1 MKITFER
8 WVLATALGCA
18 VLWTAL
24 VPTTERHDDESRDE
38 MRPTD
43 WHRATWWA
51 RYRGRSEHRQ
61 RLLSAYHSSM
71 ALELATAAFGS
82 KPATA
87 GDPDIWFASDVPA
100 VTRARML
107 TLLEAERVARGPWRG
122 HGAVGVMVI
131 LDTATFD
138 VARKQGYVR
147 RGWLL
152 STRIL
157 MPSPAFGN
165 RCVTVVRLRGPVPTS
180 LDSIAP
186 SGTLLDGCAFFDA
199 FGRPGAEISRW
210 LTATRFGR
218 ARSYAFVLPDSLRP
232 VADRYRLSPYGWR
245 TGSYAAGRRCHA
257 GVDAACMALLDSALT
272 VGSDGIARPP
282 VNGSAGVTPQGADA
296 RDAMLGS
303 LARDLGAPRFDRVWR
318 SPKPLALAYLDE
330 TGEPLANWIRRQDVA
345 QFAEARLGPATSP
358 WSMSLTLLTVLALL
372 GAAVRFAARPRV

>member
-1 MKITFER
+1 MKMTFER
-8 WVLATALGCA
+8 WGLATALGCA

-24 VPTTERHDDESRDE
+24 VPTTEQSLDDWRDE
-38 MRPTD
+38 MRPTSS
-43 WHRATWWA
+43 HLAAWWT

-61 RLLSAYHSSM
+61 RLLSAYRSSID
-71 ALELATAAFGS
+71 LELAAAAFGS

-100 VTRARML
+100 VTRASML

-122 HGAVGVMVI
+122 RGAVGVMVI

-138 VARKQGYVR
+138 VARKPGYTR
-147 RGWLL
+147 RRWLL

-165 RCVTVVRLRGPVPTS
+165 RCVTVVRLRGPVPSS

-186 SGTLLDGCAFFDA
+186 SRTLLDGCAFFDA

-218 ARSYAFVLPDSLRP
+218 ARSYAFVLPDSMRP
-232 VADRYRLSPYGWR
+232 VADAYRLWPNGWR
-245 TGSYAAGRRCHA
+245 TGWYAAGRRCRA

-272 VGSDGIARPP
+272 GGSNGIARPP
-282 VNGSAGVTPQGADA
+282 LSGTPEVTPEGADS

-330 TGEPLANWIRRQDVA
+330 TGEPLGTWIRRQDIA
-345 QFAEARLGPATSP
+345 QFTEARLGPATSP
-358 WSMSLTLLTVLALL
+358 SSMTLTLLSVLALL
-372 GAAVRFAARPRV
+372 GAAVRFAARPRG